1 MVYIICKIRYN
12 YKQKGF
18 SGLERKRKMN
28 SIKRFFGL
36 DIVKEIIWTLIIFT
50 ASLAWSLALMLCVDF
65 MLFAYNSI
73 KFWQFAAAAFVIA
86 LVITIYHI
94 YTTVQKYKKGDKSV
108 L

>member
-1 MVYIICKIRYN
+1 MD
-12 YKQKGF
+12 
-18 SGLERKRKMN
+18 
-28 SIKRFFGL
+28 SIKHFFGL
-36 DIVKEIIWTLIIFT
+36 DIVKEIIWTLIIFA
-50 ASLAWSLALMLCVDF
+50 ASLAWSLALMLCIDF

-86 LVITIYHI
+86 LMITIYHI